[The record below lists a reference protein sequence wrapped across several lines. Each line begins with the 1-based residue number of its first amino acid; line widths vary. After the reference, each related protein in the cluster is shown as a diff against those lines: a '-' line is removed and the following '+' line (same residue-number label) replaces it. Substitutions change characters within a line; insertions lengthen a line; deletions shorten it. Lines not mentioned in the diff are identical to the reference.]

1 MPQPIPAFLTGRLER
16 PDGAVVQ
23 YEVGGTGPA
32 IVFAHGLGGNHL
44 SWWQSAPVFAER
56 HRVVTFSHRGFPPST
71 APGGVPDPQHYASDL
86 VALLDHLGIDRTVIV
101 GQSMGGWTA
110 VETVLAAP
118 ERVAGIVMACTSGSF
133 DYDRFGDPQVK
144 AWRESSPKVVAGL
157 VERGIHRAAGA
168 RMADEQP
175 DIHALYQAIDRLS
188 FGLDKNE
195 VGNRIRA
202 MRTRGAADA
211 AKITCPALFVIGEE
225 DPVICP
231 DGIKLVA
238 GTFPKART
246 VVVPVSGHSVYFE
259 RATLFNATVGTF
271 LAEIGWQ

>member
-1 MPQPIPAFLTGRLER
+1 MSKSIPAFTTARLER
-16 PDGAVVQ
+16 PDGAVVH
-23 YEVGGTGPA
+23 YESGGTGPA

-44 SWWQSAPVFAER
+44 SWWQSASVFAAR
-56 HRVVTFSHRGFPPST
+56 HRVVTFSHRRFPPST
-71 APGGVPDPQHYASDL
+71 TPRGIPDPKLYASDV
-86 VALLDHLGIDRTVIV
+86 VALLDHLAIDKAVLV

-118 ERVAGIVMACTSGSF
+118 DRVAGIVMACTSGSF
-133 DYDRFGDPQVK
+133 DYDRFDDPKVK
-144 AWRESSPKVVAGL
+144 AWREAAPKAIAKL
-157 VERGIHRAAGA
+157 AERGIHRAAGA
-168 RMADEQP
+168 RMAEEQP
-175 DIHALYQAIDRLS
+175 DLHALYQAVDRLS

-211 AKITCPALFVIGEE
+211 AKIGCPALFVIGEE
-225 DPVICP
+225 DLLICP

-238 GTFPKART
+238 GTLPKART

-259 RATLFNATVGTF
+259 RATLFNATVAGF
-271 LAEIGWQ
+271 LAEIGWE